1 MRTDNHQGLEMSYS
15 EDTHDLDMRDIM
27 EGPAG
32 ALPGITTD
40 MMRVNGKS
48 ILVQEVGP

>member
-1 MRTDNHQGLEMSYS
+1 MSMDCERRLELSYS
-15 EDTHDLDMRDIM
+15 EDTYDLAMRGIM
-27 EGPAG
+27 VGLAG

-40 MMRVNGKS
+40 MARVDGKF